1 MANSSSSRSSP
12 SEGARSTP
20 RAATVAPVPGGLDDG
35 RLKELLGYNLSR
47 ADIRLRKFFHRHMAS
62 VALRPVEYSV
72 LVLIAANARIKQK
85 QLGEAL
91 EISAPNLAVL
101 LDRLAERGL
110 VRRVRSPED
119 RRAQHLHLTAAGKAL
134 VATAEQLALAMEG
147 EVLAALTPQ
156 ERTQLAALLQKLAQL
171 PL

>member
-1 MANSSSSRSSP
+1 
-12 SEGARSTP
+12 
-20 RAATVAPVPGGLDDG
+20 
-35 RLKELLGYNLSR
+35 
-47 ADIRLRKFFHRHMAS
+47 MAS